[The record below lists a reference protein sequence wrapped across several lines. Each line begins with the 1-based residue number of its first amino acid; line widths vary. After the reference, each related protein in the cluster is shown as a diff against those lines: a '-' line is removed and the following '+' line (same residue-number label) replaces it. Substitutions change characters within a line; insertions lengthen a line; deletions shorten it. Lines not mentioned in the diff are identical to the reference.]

1 MAIKFNYNPKQAA
14 IDLTK
19 LALCLLIVYS
29 GHPYVAVTAYADVG
43 SHGLVFEFAAGP
55 VHSAYGPLLHIWSQR
70 MSPDQVEVIIR
81 PKRQRKEK
89 P

>member
-29 GHPYVAVTAYADVG
+29 GHPYVAVVLACVYLEA
-43 SHGLVFEFAAGP
+43 
-55 VHSAYGPLLHIWSQR
+55 R
-70 MSPDQVEVIIR
+70 
-81 PKRQRKEK
+81 
-89 P
+89 